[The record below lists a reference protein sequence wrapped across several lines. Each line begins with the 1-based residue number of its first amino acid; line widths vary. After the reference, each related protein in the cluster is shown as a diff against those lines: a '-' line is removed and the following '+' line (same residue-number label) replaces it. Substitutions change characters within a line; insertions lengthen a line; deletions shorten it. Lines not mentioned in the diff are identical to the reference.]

1 MSFLRKPLSPESA
14 EDYTNTPENI
24 LTEYEFE
31 DGEFEFVKKITISN
45 TRYLITFQHEKRHA
59 DGQFAL
65 HFGLDGVS
73 GDPITNAGLD
83 VFGKIADEMST
94 MYEEI
99 QKSKEIS
106 TIYINASTDTFSRDD
121 LHKVKEIIATDV
133 SKLNNLMFVNQEKD
147 FEVSFENGVAKVV
160 VDIYGKNENS
170 PPPYM
175 IPITPSIVEDIKHI
189 ANVDIAYFVPDILN
203 QINGSEQESKKQ
215 IQRLKLYQFYFQ
227 KRFPNFTFNSKVI
240 VDENGKRTLEFEKDE
255 DGNQYLLVNTNNKPV
270 DTGK

>member
-1 MSFLRKPLSPESA
+1 
-14 EDYTNTPENI
+14 
-24 LTEYEFE
+24 
-31 DGEFEFVKKITISN
+31 
-45 TRYLITFQHEKRHA
+45 
-59 DGQFAL
+59 
-65 HFGLDGVS
+65 
-73 GDPITNAGLD
+73 
-83 VFGKIADEMST
+83 
-94 MYEEI
+94 
-99 QKSKEIS
+99 
-106 TIYINASTDTFSRDD
+106 
-121 LHKVKEIIATDV
+121 
-133 SKLNNLMFVNQEKD
+133 
-147 FEVSFENGVAKVV
+147 
-160 VDIYGKNENS
+160 
-170 PPPYM
+170 M